1 MVTAEKKEI
10 MNAVCEEEEWLFREL
25 DKGIDD
31 MEQGRTFPF
40 EESLQRKISMSYKI
54 KQTQEAENDL
64 CRLSTYIIEEFKD
77 KQAARKFI
85 EDGDGISF
93 CLSKCNVVI

>member
-1 MVTAEKKEI
+1 MDMVTAEKKEI

-40 EESLQRKISMSYKI
+40 EESLQRVRDMI
-54 KQTQEAENDL
+54 
-64 CRLSTYIIEEFKD
+64 D
-77 KQAARKFI
+77 KY
-85 EDGDGISF
+85 E
-93 CLSKCNVVI
+93 L